1 MSFLGKFSMGYK
13 LQQEKKRKKIHSLTT
28 NPLNVNNFRYR
39 KGTLPN
45 ELASPLLELGYKL
58 ESLMYLIK
66 VNPFSEVEEALNYL
80 SKDPDTHKYNHY
92 FYNPNNINTNN
103 TKNGF
108 NINVNNN
115 NECLICKGTKE
126 EHEMI
131 WDEKIDEKQNEGNYI
146 KPYKEKTFN
155 KIKHVISIQ
164 NSDNFIKN
172 NNNISIKNKS
182 SQFVN
187 NNNINNINSGD
198 ISSIPLNKNDNN
210 NIMINNNENV
220 INNNDNSINNLI
232 KSQES
237 IQNKNKNKIITNPP
251 NLIDSITE
259 IKKIPN
265 QIEYKKIEIPQ
276 KTLELFNQ
284 PDICHICYSNKINPY
299 NIAQI
304 SCGHYFCNSCIQ
316 TYLTSKIVNGEV
328 LNIRCLLGGCPKIYS
343 EEEIKVNVDEKTF
356 KKYKKFLNIQI
367 KLNNPDKNYVYCP
380 FPDCEELVDADESDD
395 DFLECNK
402 GHIFCSKC
410 HQLGRH
416 KKGKCKNDELVLLHQ
431 IQNDNKNGINYKQC
445 PKCHVIIEKN
455 MGCNQMHCINCGY
468 NFCWLCLKKYSSNH
482 YSMYN
487 VSGCPGMRYETDSG
501 YKWRKNPCL
510 KFLWYLFSCFLAFLA
525 AIVIVIFYL
534 IFGCAYEF
542 YKCYTTKKSSDDD
555 DDNDFVDIDFYDDE
569 RDENIYDDNNYFQD
583 ENNINNDDRNN
594 KINVNVVNNNN
605 NNNEDADVNVNGNEN
620 DENNKNNEKKNNNIF
635 IIIILIILG
644 LICQPLYLLFY
655 ILYALMECYRRFN
668 CWFYYV
674 DY

>member
-13 LQQEKKRKKIHSLTT
+13 LQQEKKRKKIHSFTT
-28 NPLNVNNFRYR
+28 NPLNINNYKYR

-45 ELASPLLELGYKL
+45 ELASPLLELGYTL
-58 ESLMYLIK
+58 DSLMYLLK
-66 VNPFSEVEEALNYL
+66 VNPFSEVEEALNYM

-92 FYNPNNINTNN
+92 FYNPNNNNNT

-108 NINVNNN
+108 NINVNNSN
-115 NECLICKGTKE
+115 NLCLICKGAKE

-131 WDEKIDEKQNEGNYI
+131 WDEKLAEEKQNNENEI
-146 KPYKEKTFN
+146 KPVKEKTFN
-155 KIKHVISIQ
+155 NRNKNAFSNQ
-164 NSDNFIKN
+164 NSENFTR
-172 NNNISIKNKS
+172 NNILIKNKS
-182 SQFVN
+182 SQYVF
-187 NNNINNINSGD
+187 NNNIND
-198 ISSIPLNKNDNN
+198 ISSIPLYQKENNIIESNNNNN
-210 NIMINNNENV
+210 NIVNSNE
-220 INNNDNSINNLI
+220 NNNDILI

-237 IQNKNKNKIITNPP
+237 ITKNNKKIINTNSN
-251 NLIDSITE
+251 NLIESVNET
-259 IKKIPN
+259 KKIPN
-265 QIEYKKIEIPQ
+265 QIEYSKIEIPQ
-276 KTLELFNQ
+276 KTLDLFNQ

-304 SCGHYFCNSCIQ
+304 SCGHYFCNNCIQ

-356 KKYKKFLNIQI
+356 KKYKKFLNVQI

-380 FPDCEELVDADESDD
+380 FPDCEELVDADEGED

-431 IQNDNKNGINYKQC
+431 IQNGNKNGVNYKQC

-525 AIVIVIFYL
+525 AIVIIIFYL

-542 YKCYTTKKSSDDD
+542 YKCYTTKKTNDDDD
-555 DDNDFVDIDFYDDE
+555 DDNDLVDIDFYDDE
-569 RDENIYDDNNYFQD
+569 RDENIYDENNNNFQVENNNNY
-583 ENNINNDDRNN
+583 ERNNINN
-594 KINVNVVNNNN
+594 ININNNN
-605 NNNEDADVNVNGNEN
+605 GEDADVNVNGNDN
-620 DENNKNNEKKNNNIF
+620 DDNNKNNNNEKKNNNIF

>member
-13 LQQEKKRKKIHSLTT
+13 LQQEKKRKKIHSFTT
-28 NPLNVNNFRYR
+28 NPLNINNYKYR

-45 ELASPLLELGYKL
+45 ELASPLLELGYTL
-58 ESLMYLIK
+58 DSLMYLLK
-66 VNPFSEVEEALNYL
+66 VNPFSEVEEAINYM

-92 FYNPNNINTNN
+92 FYNPNNNNNT

-108 NINVNNN
+108 NINVNNSN
-115 NECLICKGTKE
+115 NLCLICKGSKE

-131 WDEKIDEKQNEGNYI
+131 WDEKLAEEKQNNENEI
-146 KPYKEKTFN
+146 KPVKEKTFN
-155 KIKHVISIQ
+155 NRNKNVISNQ
-164 NSDNFIKN
+164 NSENFTR
-172 NNNISIKNKS
+172 NNILIKNKS
-182 SQFVN
+182 SQYVF
-187 NNNINNINSGD
+187 NNNIND
-198 ISSIPLNKNDNN
+198 ISSIPLYQKENNIIESNNNNN
-210 NIMINNNENV
+210 NIVNSNE
-220 INNNDNSINNLI
+220 NNNDILI

-237 IQNKNKNKIITNPP
+237 ITKNNKKINTNSN
-251 NLIDSITE
+251 NLIESVNET
-259 IKKIPN
+259 KKIPN
-265 QIEYKKIEIPQ
+265 QIEYSKIEIPQ
-276 KTLELFNQ
+276 KTLDLFNQ

-304 SCGHYFCNSCIQ
+304 SCGHYFCNNCIQ
-316 TYLTSKIVNGEV
+316 TYLTSKIVNGVV

-356 KKYKKFLNIQI
+356 KKYKKFLNAQI
-367 KLNNPDKNYVYCP
+367 KLNNPDKNYVNCP
-380 FPDCEELVDADESDD
+380 FPDCEELVDADEGED

-431 IQNDNKNGINYKQC
+431 IQNGNKNGVNYKQC

-525 AIVIVIFYL
+525 AIVIIIFYL

-542 YKCYTTKKSSDDD
+542 YKCYTTKKTNDDDD
-555 DDNDFVDIDFYDDE
+555 DDNDLVDIDFYDDE
-569 RDENIYDDNNYFQD
+569 RDENIYDENNNNFQVENNNNY
-583 ENNINNDDRNN
+583 ERNNINN
-594 KINVNVVNNNN
+594 IYINNNN
-605 NNNEDADVNVNGNEN
+605 GEDADVNVNGNDN
-620 DENNKNNEKKNNNIF
+620 DDNNKNNNNEKKNNNIF